1 MNTKMFLNL
10 PVKSLEVTT
19 EFYGKLGFKFDPNY
33 TDEKGTC
40 MVISDD
46 IYIMFLT
53 ESSFKSFTKKE
64 IPNSN
69 SMAQCIVALMV
80 DSKEEVDKIVGQA
93 LAAGASQHNYDEDIS
108 SMYVRSFNDPDGYL
122 IEIFSA

>member
-19 EFYGKLGFKFDPNY
+19 EFYRKLGFKFDPNY

-53 ESSFKSFTKKE
+53 ESFFKSFTKKE

-80 DSKEEVDKIVGQA
+80 DSKEEVDKIVDQA
-93 LAAGASQHNYDEDIS
+93 LAGGASQYDYDVDVS